1 MTTQSLARAN
11 AYLFAFP
18 FAAAV
23 AFANKAVIVVLR
35 VKLLSCVSSRTLAST
50 KCYAVVAVS
59 VAKAAA
65 THFRLLLIAG

>member
-1 MTTQSLARAN
+1 MTKQSLTRAN

-23 AFANKAVIVVLR
+23 AFASKAAVAVSK
-35 VKLLSCVSSRTLAST
+35 VKLPSRVSSRTLVST
-50 KCYAVVAVS
+50 KCYAAVAAS

-65 THFRLLLIAG
+65 THFRLRLIAG